1 MPKKNCKDAAL
12 MEEYRAAHIE
22 EGYGEAL
29 ADYCVKECAEV
40 VKLSNGL
47 MVGIDK
53 KKVQTRFCFGYS
65 DMGFGPTYEEA
76 SRECR
81 DAGKNESHFIRE
93 NMKEYANVLQNLS
106 MHGLTC
112 MAVLCGNTRQLRGLS
127 LSRITDVLDAV
138 GGEAFLPALK
148 GQEIVFKWGTKG
160 YVCTDEDVALLRDA
174 YERVAASHLK
184 KCRAYLKRYG
194 LSKLTRWTYWM
205 DE

>member
-22 EGYGEAL
+22 DGYGEDL
-29 ADYCVKECAEV
+29 ADYCVEQAAEV

-47 MVGIDK
+47 LVGIDK
-53 KKVQTRFCFGYS
+53 KRVQTRFCFGYS

-76 SRECR
+76 SRECYE
-81 DAGKNESHFIRE
+81 AGKNEAHFIRE
-93 NMKEYANVLQNLS
+93 NMKDYENVLQNLS
-106 MHGLTC
+106 EHGLTR
-112 MAVLCGNTRQLRGLS
+112 MVVLCGNTRQLRGINFM
-127 LSRITDVLDAV
+127 RVTDVLEAV
-138 GGEAFLPALK
+138 GGEASLPALK
-148 GQEIVFKWGTKG
+148 GQEILFDGWRKG

-205 DE
+205 DD